1 VAGAVKAATLAVVLL
16 LAAVPTAVAR
26 PAVDSPLSPPRAVP
40 ASRALGLWYAG
51 RLVNGV
57 QLPAEGFDYVT
68 WDPVLRRTPNR
79 GWRRWGTQELID
91 TTMLVLREYRDAH
104 PDAPRVLVGDLS
116 RPEGG
121 PFGRRYGG
129 LGHASH
135 QNGLDVD
142 IYYPRKDGRPIEAWR
157 PSQVDQEASRELVA
171 RFVRAGAVTV
181 YTGPSLSVRGPRKI
195 VQKLVHH
202 DDHMHVRIRRRPG

>member
-1 VAGAVKAATLAVVLL
+1 VRRAALAITLLL
-16 LAAVPTAVAR
+16 LAAPVAAAR
-26 PAVDSPLSPPRAVP
+26 PALDSPLEPPQAAP

-51 RLVNGV
+51 RLANGV

-68 WDPVLRRTPNR
+68 WDPVLLRTPNR
-79 GWRRWGTQELID
+79 GWRRWGTQGLID
-91 TTMLVLREYRDAH
+91 MTTLVLREYRDAH

-116 RPEGG
+116 RPQGG

-142 IYYPRKDGRPIEAWR
+142 IYYPRKDGRLIEAAG
-157 PSQVDQEASRELVA
+157 PSQVDREASQELLD
-171 RFVRAGAVTV
+171 RFVRAGAMKV
-181 YTGPSLSVRGPRKI
+181 YTGPSLGLRGPRKI

-202 DDHMHVRIRRRPG
+202 DDHMHVRIRRRSG